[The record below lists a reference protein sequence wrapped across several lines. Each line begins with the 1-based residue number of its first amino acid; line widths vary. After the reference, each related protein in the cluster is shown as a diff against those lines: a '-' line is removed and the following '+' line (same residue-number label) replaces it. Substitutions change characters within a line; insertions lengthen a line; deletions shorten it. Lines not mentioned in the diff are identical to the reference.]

1 MTRPNLLLVVPDGMQ
16 ARTTFPESPCRTPNI
31 DRIAQR
37 GLRFRRAY
45 TVQPTCSPAR
55 ASLMT
60 GVLPHNHG
68 VLQVE
73 HTVDDDQ
80 CVLRT
85 ECPHWAQRLRDAGYR
100 TAYFGKWHIERSNDL
115 RRFGWQEGG
124 SDHVASQRALGA
136 GVTATA
142 DLLDGADPV
151 RYDEGPDGYR
161 SVLHYAATP
170 VPTER
175 RAFAATTRAAQAF
188 VESAVQGGRPWT
200 CCVSFSEPNVPLV
213 ANRDAYGGYDLD
225 AIDLPASLGDTFAN
239 SPGIYRRQREVF
251 GAISEREWRQA
262 RAVYY
267 ALISELDV
275 QVGALLDQLERL
287 DVLDQTIV
295 MVMSDHGRYLGA
307 HGFDAHNFGAFEEA
321 YRIPLVIAGPGV
333 ARGEALTARAEPDVD
348 AIVSLVDVAPTL
360 LELTGA
366 APIEAPDSQ
375 SFADLLRDPV
385 GAAARHDS
393 AYAEFSGNRFL
404 MTQRILW
411 QGTWKFVFNGFDY
424 DELYD
429 LATDPDELVNLG
441 LDPRYARRRRDM
453 MAQIWRRARAT
464 GDRSIVD
471 THYAPM
477 RIAAVGPEL

>member
-16 ARTTFPESPCRTPNI
+16 AQTTFPESPCRTPNV
-31 DRIAQR
+31 DRIAER

-45 TVQPTCSPAR
+45 TVQFTCSPAR

-85 ECPHWAQRLRDAGYR
+85 EYPHWAQRLGDAGYR

-124 SDHVASQRALGA
+124 SDHAAAQRALGA

-151 RYDEGPDGYR
+151 RYDEGPEGYR
-161 SVLHYAATP
+161 PVLHYAATP
-170 VPTER
+170 IPTER
-175 RAFAATTRAAQAF
+175 RPFVATTRAAQEF
-188 VESAVQGGRPWT
+188 LESAAAGDAPWA
-200 CCVSFSEPNVPLV
+200 CCVSFAEPNVPLV
-213 ANRDAYGGYDLD
+213 ANRDAYLGYDLD
-225 AIDLPASLGDTFAN
+225 AIDLPASLGDTFAD
-239 SPGIYRRQREVF
+239 SPAIYRRQREVF
-251 GAISEREWRQA
+251 GAIGEREWRQA

-267 ALISELDV
+267 ALIGELDA

-287 DVLDQTIV
+287 DVLDDTIV
-295 MVMSDHGRYLGA
+295 VFMSDHGRYVGA

-333 ARGEALTARAEPDVD
+333 AGPGVVADSDVD
-348 AIVSLVDVAPTL
+348 AVVSLVDVAPTL

-366 APIEAPDSQ
+366 APIDAPDCR

-393 AYAEFSGNRFL
+393 AYAESCGNRFL

-441 LDPRYARRRRDM
+441 ADPRHAQRRRDM
-453 MAQIWRRARAT
+453 MVEIWRRARAT
-464 GDRSIVD
+464 GDQSIVD

-477 RIAAVGPEL
+477 RIAAVGPEI

>member
-1 MTRPNLLLVVPDGMQ
+1 MRRPNLLLVVPDGMQ
-16 ARTTFPESPCRTPNI
+16 AQTTFPESPCRTPNV
-31 DRIAQR
+31 DRIAAR

-45 TVQPTCSPAR
+45 TVQFTCSPAR

-85 ECPHWAQRLRDAGYR
+85 DYPHWAQGLCDAGYR

-124 SDHVASQRALGA
+124 SDHAAAQRALGA

-142 DLLDGADPV
+142 DLLDGAAPV

-161 SVLHYAATP
+161 PVLHYAATP

-188 VESAVQGGRPWT
+188 LESAAAAGGPWA
-200 CCVSFSEPNVPLV
+200 CCVSFAEPNVPLI
-213 ANRDAYGGYDLD
+213 ANRDAYRGYDLD
-225 AIDLPASLGDTFAN
+225 AIDLPASLGDTFAH
-239 SPGIYRRQREVF
+239 SPAIYRRQREVF

-267 ALISELDV
+267 ALIGELDA
-275 QVGALLDQLERL
+275 QVGTLLDQLERL
-287 DVLDQTIV
+287 QVLDDTIV
-295 MVMSDHGRYLGA
+295 VFMSDHGRYVGA

-333 ARGEALTARAEPDVD
+333 AGPGVVADSDVD

-366 APIEAPDSQ
+366 PPIEAPDSR

-385 GAAARHDS
+385 GAASNHDC
-393 AYAEFSGNRFL
+393 AYAESCGNRFL

-411 QGTWKFVFNGFDY
+411 QGAWKFVFNGFDY
-424 DELYD
+424 DELYN
-429 LATDPDELVNLG
+429 LAADPDELTNLG
-441 LDPRYARRRRDM
+441 ADPRHAQRRRDM
-453 MAQIWRRARAT
+453 MAEIWRRARAT
-464 GDRSIVD
+464 GDSSIVD

-477 RIAAVGPEL
+477 RIAAVGPEI

>member
-1 MTRPNLLLVVPDGMQ
+1 MTQPNLLLVVPDGMQ
-16 ARTTFPESPCRTPNI
+16 ARTTFPGSPCRTPNV

-85 ECPHWAQRLRDAGYR
+85 EYPHWAQRLSDAGYR

-124 SDHVASQRALGA
+124 SDFVAAQRALGT
-136 GVTATA
+136 GVTVTA

-151 RYDEGPDGYR
+151 RYDQGPDGYR
-161 SVLHYAATP
+161 PVLHYAATP

-188 VESAVQGGRPWT
+188 VESAVRGGGPWA

-213 ANRDAYGGYDLD
+213 ASRDAYRGYDLD

-239 SPGIYRRQREVF
+239 SPAIYRRQREVF

-267 ALISELDV
+267 ALIGELDV

-287 DVLDQTIV
+287 DVWT
-295 MVMSDHGRYLGA
+295 
-307 HGFDAHNFGAFEEA
+307 
-321 YRIPLVIAGPGV
+321 
-333 ARGEALTARAEPDVD
+333 
-348 AIVSLVDVAPTL
+348 
-360 LELTGA
+360 
-366 APIEAPDSQ
+366 
-375 SFADLLRDPV
+375 
-385 GAAARHDS
+385 
-393 AYAEFSGNRFL
+393 
-404 MTQRILW
+404 
-411 QGTWKFVFNGFDY
+411 K
-424 DELYD
+424 
-429 LATDPDELVNLG
+429 
-441 LDPRYARRRRDM
+441 
-453 MAQIWRRARAT
+453 
-464 GDRSIVD
+464 RSWWS
-471 THYAPM
+471 
-477 RIAAVGPEL
+477 